1 MDITKAF
8 KFNHGQVCNS
18 ELQLALAILLGI
30 IFLTLLAIL
39 YLRYTQKKQ
48 RYKLFLHEMSPRGFN
63 EWEIKRIFN
72 YLHRHDIDSKL
83 FLESEKVATEVIHAC
98 SLDEE
103 RSLKRLGFDTK
114 YLIERFLQ
122 KQRELRKKWNKK

>member
-8 KFNHGQVCNS
+8 KFNQGQVWNT
-18 ELQLALAILLGI
+18 ELQLALAILLAI
-30 IFLTLLAIL
+30 TLLVILAIF

-48 RYKLFLHEMSPRGFN
+48 RYKLFLHEMSPRGFE

-72 YLHRHDIDSKL
+72 YLHKHDIDSKL

-98 SLDEE
+98 SLDKE
-103 RSLKRLGFDTK
+103 RSLKRLGFDTED
-114 YLIERFLQ
+114 LIKRFLQ
-122 KQRELRKKWNKK
+122 KQQELRKKWNR